1 MADAVHMIAGRSFGR
16 RATHC
21 GEELANIATTPR
33 PTPADSSLGGH
44 AATKP
49 RPDLPT
55 VTLNRP
61 VVTMTTVA
69 SRYRWEE
76 RNLSVL
82 QMYSVQTTLVSQ
94 SRDVSPRLVVVTGTV
109 YTTCLHGGLLNKRRN
124 NCHKSVVS
132 DTRDASRQVIPDRF
146 RNLGEI
152 NVIEQADIN
161 I

>member
-76 RNLSVL
+76 RNLSYRCTVCRQL
-82 QMYSVQTTLVSQ
+82 WCHSHVMSLLDWCLSLALST
-94 SRDVSPRLVVVTGTV
+94 RPV
-109 YTTCLHGGLLNKRRN
+109 YTAASSTKGQIIVINQLLATPE
-124 NCHKSVVS
+124 
-132 DTRDASRQVIPDRF
+132 TRVAK
-146 RNLGEI
+146 
-152 NVIEQADIN
+152 
-161 I
+161 